1 MPRERK
7 VKMTTKRP
15 SGSSLKVTKIG
26 CQLGASIGL
35 GHNTY
40 SSVKV
45 SWWEEAEIEDGMTK
59 EQAKALLIESA
70 KSSLEEISQDQLAY
84 WRKELGIEE

>member
-1 MPRERK
+1 MKERK
-7 VKMTTKRP
+7 VRKTSKPQT
-15 SGSSLKVTKIG
+15 GSSPKTTKIG
-26 CQLGASIGL
+26 CQLGANIGL

-45 SWWEEAEIEDGMTK
+45 AWWEEVEIPEGMTK

-70 KSSLEEISQDQLAY
+70 KSSLEEISNDQLAY